1 MSEPP
6 VHTSV
11 DEVHAHAHK
20 TGHRWV
26 DMAIAISAITISVI
40 SLFVAIEHGK
50 TEEKLVAANSWPF
63 VIFQSSENGLVIGDR
78 VLDIRLQN
86 SGVGPARVQYV
97 KVMLDGRPVHDH
109 SELLARC
116 CGVVPTSLEQQV
128 RLGLVSQN
136 EAIGV
141 LPARDGVDLLAWR
154 ERPGGEA
161 VWAKLNTARHR
172 LRFEACYCSVL
183 DECWISDLT
192 PTARPQRVG
201 QCPADSDG
209 YSG

>member
-6 VHTSV
+6 VHTTV
-11 DEVHAHAHK
+11 DDIHAHAHK

-63 VIFQSSENGLVIGDR
+63 VIFQSSENGLVSGSRI
-78 VLDIRLQN
+78 LDLRLQN

-116 CGVVPTSLEQQV
+116 CGVAPTSLEQQV

-154 ERPGGEA
+154 ERPGAEA
-161 VWAKLNTARHR
+161 VWAELNTTRHR
-172 LRFEACYCSVL
+172 LRFKACYCSVL
-183 DECWISDLT
+183 DECWVSDLT

-201 QCPADSDG
+201 QCPTDSDG